1 MSLPT
6 PEPGLVIRY
15 SYLWARE
22 HDQGREEG
30 IKDRPCAVLLA
41 TRTDEGDLRVIVLP
55 ITHSPP
61 RDSENAIEIPA
72 PTKRRLG
79 LDDDQSWIVLT
90 EGNAFAW
97 PGPDLRFAPDGG
109 PESVALGLLPAA
121 LFNAMRDRFL
131 ALHEQHKAR
140 FVRRTE

>member
-41 TRTDEGDLRVIVLP
+41 TRNDEGDLRVIVLP
-55 ITHSPP
+55 VTHTPP
-61 RDSENAIEIPA
+61 LDPEAAFEIPA
-72 PTKRRLG
+72 PTRRRLG
-79 LDDDQSWIVLT
+79 LDEDQSWIILT
-90 EGNAFAW
+90 EGNSFIW
-97 PGPDLRFAPDGG
+97 PGPDLRPVQGG
-109 PESVALGLLPAA
+109 GADSVALGLLPGA
-121 LFNAMRDRFL
+121 LFKAIRDRFL
-131 ALHEQHKAR
+131 ALHEQTRAR
-140 FVRRTE
+140 FVRRSE